1 MIQYRQSMVWVVTS
15 IAAYIHVGLQSSINA
30 EFVVSSLSSM
40 LIVSVRGA
48 DWVEG
53 ADLGSEV

>member
-15 IAAYIHVGLQSSINA
+15 IAAYIHAQSSINA
-30 EFVVSSLSSM
+30 EFVVSSLSGA
-40 LIVSVRGA
+40 LTVSVRGA